1 MKINGPKRQY
11 ERSEASHYILG
22 ALICA
27 PHIGFSAAAARTR
40 ATAPAYQ
47 VGCPEVVPILKAT
60 PVWTD
65 VLRDTEWVKRL
76 EEAAP
81 VIREELFALKG
92 KHGFQVS
99 LRHVIFKKAY
109 VLRSIRPAKLGPKTL
124 TEHRLAVTKR
134 DQTRMVSPLVVSQ
147 QYRAP
152 SWASSGQNPSQT
164 DGRGGT
170 VR

>member
-1 MKINGPKRQY
+1 MKGQKQAITY
-11 ERSEASHYILG
+11 WVHLSVLLTSASVG
-22 ALICA
+22 
-27 PHIGFSAAAARTR
+27 AAARTR

-81 VIREELFALKG
+81 AIREELLALKG

-99 LRHVIFKKAY
+99 LRHSSFKHTSSEAY
-109 VLRSIRPAKLGPKTL
+109 GLRS
-124 TEHRLAVTKR
+124 LAR
-134 DQTRMVSPLVVSQ
+134 RRSPS
-147 QYRAP
+147 
-152 SWASSGQNPSQT
+152 T
-164 DGRGGT
+164 DWQSR
-170 VR
+170 R

>member
-1 MKINGPKRQY
+1 MKGQKQAITYWGLSVLLTSRWV
-11 ERSEASHYILG
+11 
-22 ALICA
+22 
-27 PHIGFSAAAARTR
+27 AAAARTR

-65 VLRDTEWVKRL
+65 VVRDTEWVKRL

-81 VIREELFALKG
+81 AIREELLALKG
-92 KHGFQVS
+92 KHGFQVR
-99 LRHVIFKKAY
+99 LRHVIFQKA
-109 VLRSIRPAKLGPKTL
+109 LHPPKHTSCEAWPEDAHRAQIGSHEDRPNT
-124 TEHRLAVTKR
+124 
-134 DQTRMVSPLVVSQ
+134 MVSLLVVSQ